1 MARAARGRPARLSR
15 DTICQAALDLLADTD
30 AATFSLRALGDRLG
44 VDATAIYRHFRDK
57 DDLLR
62 EVGDRALAPV
72 TRGFVTSTDARD
84 DIRRM
89 CTRLRKTMLR
99 SQVALTLTAF
109 GPTRRENELRITE
122 VMLDAL
128 SRCGLSEEETVIAYH
143 VLIEYTIGS
152 AKLDGPLTAPGADR
166 RGTYRTWRADYA
178 GLPVEQYPASVRL
191 AQKLY
196 PSSDV
201 VFAAGLDALI
211 AGLTG
216 RQ

>member
-1 MARAARGRPARLSR
+1 VARAARGRPARLSR

-44 VDATAIYRHFRDK
+44 VDATAIYRHFHDK

-72 TRGFVTSTDARD
+72 TRGFTTSADARD

-109 GPTRRENELRITE
+109 GPTRRGNELRITE

-128 SRCGLSEEETVIAYH
+128 SRCGLSEEETVMAYH

-152 AKLDGPLTAPGADR
+152 ATLDGPLAAPGADR

-178 GLPVEQYPASVRL
+178 GLPVEQYPTSVRM

>member
-44 VDATAIYRHFRDK
+44 VDATAIYRHFHDK

-72 TRGFVTSTDARD
+72 TRGFTTSADARD

-109 GPTRRENELRITE
+109 GPTRRGNELRITE

-152 AKLDGPLTAPGADR
+152 ATLDGPLAAPGADR

-178 GLPVEQYPASVRL
+178 GLPAEQYPTSVRM

-211 AGLTG
+211 DGLTG
-216 RQ
+216 SQ

>member
-1 MARAARGRPARLSR
+1 M
-15 DTICQAALDLLADTD
+15 LADTD

-44 VDATAIYRHFRDK
+44 VDATAIYRHFHDK

-72 TRGFVTSTDARD
+72 TRGFATSSDARD

-109 GPTRRENELRITE
+109 GPTRRGNELRITE

-152 AKLDGPLTAPGADR
+152 ATLDGPLAAPGADR

-178 GLPVEQYPASVRL
+178 GLPVEQYPTSVRM
-191 AQKLY
+191 AHKLY

>member
-15 DTICQAALDLLADTD
+15 DAICQAALDLLAETDT
-30 AATFSLRALGDRLG
+30 ATFSLRALGDRLG
-44 VDATAIYRHFRDK
+44 VDPTAIYRHFHDK
-57 DDLLR
+57 DELLR

-72 TRGFVTSTDARD
+72 TRGFVTSKDPRE

-99 SQVALTLTAF
+99 SQVALTLTAY
-109 GPTRRENELRITE
+109 GPTRHVNELRITE

-128 SRCGLSEEETVIAYH
+128 TRCGLTEEETVIAYH

-152 AKLDGPLTAPGADR
+152 ASLDAPLAATGADR
-166 RGTYRTWRADYA
+166 RGTYRTWRSDYSA
-178 GLPVEQYPASVRL
+178 LSPEQYPTSVRM

-201 VFAAGLDALI
+201 VFTAGLDALI
-211 AGLTG
+211 DGLTG
-216 RQ
+216 DQ

>member
-15 DTICQAALDLLADTD
+15 DAICQAALDLLAETD

-44 VDATAIYRHFRDK
+44 VDATAIYRHFHDK

-62 EVGDRALAPV
+62 EVGDQALAPV
-72 TRGFVTSTDARD
+72 TRGFVTSKDARD

-109 GPTRRENELRITE
+109 GPTRRGNELRITE

-128 SRCGLSEEETVIAYH
+128 TRCGLSEEKAIIAYH

-152 AKLDGPLTAPGADR
+152 ATLDGPLAAPGADR

-178 GLPVEQYPASVRL
+178 GLPAEQYPASVRM
-191 AQKLY
+191 AHKLY
-196 PSSDV
+196 PSSDR

-211 AGLTG
+211 DGLTG
-216 RQ
+216 SQ

>member
-15 DTICQAALDLLADTD
+15 DAICQAALDLLAETD

-44 VDATAIYRHFRDK
+44 VDATAIYRHFNDK

-72 TRGFVTSTDARD
+72 TRGFVTSADPRD

-89 CTRLRKTMLR
+89 CTRLRRTLLR
-99 SQVALTLTAF
+99 NQVALTLTAY
-109 GPTRRENELRITE
+109 GPTRHSNELRITE

-128 SRCGLSEEETVIAYH
+128 ERCGLHDEDTVIAYH
-143 VLIEYTIGS
+143 ALIEYTIGS
-152 AKLDGPLTAPGADR
+152 AALDGPLAAPGADR
-166 RGTYRTWRADYA
+166 RGTYRTWRADYEA
-178 GLPVEQYPASVRL
+178 LPREKYPASVRL

-196 PSSDV
+196 PSSDA
-201 VFAAGLDALI
+201 VFSAGLDALI
-211 AGLTG
+211 DGLTG
-216 RQ
+216 GQ

>member
-44 VDATAIYRHFRDK
+44 VDATAIYRHFHDK

-72 TRGFVTSTDARD
+72 TRGFTTSADARD

-109 GPTRRENELRITE
+109 GPTRRGNELRITE

-128 SRCGLSEEETVIAYH
+128 SRCGLSEEETVMAYH

-152 AKLDGPLTAPGADR
+152 ATLDGPLAAPGADR

-178 GLPVEQYPASVRL
+178 GLPVEQYPTSVRM

>member
-15 DTICQAALDLLADTD
+15 DAICQAALDLLAETD

-44 VDATAIYRHFRDK
+44 VDATAIYRHFHDK

-72 TRGFVTSTDARD
+72 TRGFVTSKDARD

-109 GPTRRENELRITE
+109 GPTRRGNELRITE

-128 SRCGLSEEETVIAYH
+128 TRCGLSEEKTIIAYH

-152 AKLDGPLTAPGADR
+152 ATLDGPLAAPGADR

-178 GLPVEQYPASVRL
+178 SLPAEQYPASVRM
-191 AQKLY
+191 AHKLY
-196 PSSDV
+196 PSSDL

-211 AGLTG
+211 DGLTG
-216 RQ
+216 SQ

>member
-44 VDATAIYRHFRDK
+44 VDATAIYRHFHDK

-72 TRGFVTSTDARD
+72 TRGFVTSADARD

-109 GPTRRENELRITE
+109 GPTRRGNELRITE

-152 AKLDGPLTAPGADR
+152 ATLDGPLAAPGADR

-178 GLPVEQYPASVRL
+178 GLPVEQYPTSVRM

-211 AGLTG
+211 DGLTG
-216 RQ
+216 SQ

>member
-1 MARAARGRPARLSR
+1 
-15 DTICQAALDLLADTD
+15 LLADTD

-44 VDATAIYRHFRDK
+44 VDATAIYRHFHDK

-72 TRGFVTSTDARD
+72 TRGFTTSADARD

-109 GPTRRENELRITE
+109 GPTRRGNELRITE

-128 SRCGLSEEETVIAYH
+128 SRCGLSEEETVMAYH

-152 AKLDGPLTAPGADR
+152 ATLDGPLAAPGADR

-178 GLPVEQYPASVRL
+178 GLPVEQYPTSVRM